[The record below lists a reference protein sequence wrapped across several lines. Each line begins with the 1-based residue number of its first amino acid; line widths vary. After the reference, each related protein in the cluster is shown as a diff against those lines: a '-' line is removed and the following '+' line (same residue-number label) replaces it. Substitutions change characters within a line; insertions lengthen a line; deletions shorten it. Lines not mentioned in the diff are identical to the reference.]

1 MKKRLAVFGLGFL
14 ETYLITSFYVPSLQI
29 RLIAPPLTYFTE
41 SISSTWLFKSVISI
55 VVALLLSI
63 GYILKKK
70 EKTKKVNDKVIL
82 LMLVLLCILTIIGV
96 IARCEMANHF

>member
-63 GYILKKK
+63 DILLKK